1 MWRAS
6 IELSVII
13 SIFYWNF
20 IELRRT
26 SRRSPGLGDRRRP
39 ARLPKHDLRRQHR
52 IPLALGDQEADLGAM
67 TTATKPRAS
76 RRQHPQL
83 DPPGAPPRVAVAP
96 SLQDRDHVVIRSDD
110 DTDEDYEARC
120 RVFAAAL
127 AFAHKG

>member
-1 MWRAS
+1 MNFVAPVAARPVW
-6 IELSVII
+6 EVGSV
-13 SIFYWNF
+13 
-20 IELRRT
+20 RRDCPSMT
-26 SRRSPGLGDRRRP
+26 SGG
-39 ARLPKHDLRRQHR
+39 QHR
-52 IPLALGDQEADLGAM
+52 KPLALGDREADLGAM

-96 SLQDRDHVVIRSDD
+96 GLQDRDHVVIRSDD

-127 AFAHKG
+127 AFARKG